1 MSFQFL
7 DAVKALAVAQAGPG
21 ADPDPHK
28 AEAMEA
34 RTYRRRIAGLLW
46 IPSATGVL
54 FLAGWTNSA
63 GVGVAGFVLVLV
75 GLWLFAER
83 GDRVAA
89 WARRTRPAKVV

>member
-1 MSFQFL
+1 MSFQFI

-21 ADPDPHK
+21 ADPDPEK

-54 FLAGWTNSA
+54 FVAGWTNSA
-63 GVGVAGFVLVLV
+63 RVGVAGFVMVLV

-83 GDRVAA
+83 GDRIAA
-89 WARRTRPAKVV
+89 WIRRPRSLS